1 MLPYLAKTWQ
11 RVPIMKNVRIF
22 TKVFLSHAVIGF
34 FSVILSSFIFYF
46 ILRDALIQRTIDQL
60 SSINILK
67 KNQVENYFM
76 RTQKDLEFLLAHDLF
91 LQHLDALRGDSSAA
105 ELQKFK
111 QELEDI
117 RTLYDFDDIMIV
129 NETGRPLWRAS
140 DDLFLVKDLF
150 PLPKNCNDKFCVLD
164 ASRELPAKET
174 VLLYSLPLTRGGE
187 SPELYMVIRDHFQK
201 IQRLL
206 QETTGMG
213 TTGESYLVGRDF
225 YMRSSSRFFPG
236 RPPLEI
242 EVKTKASVGSF
253 THHPDDHIILD
264 YRGQKVLSFYRSLDL
279 TSIQWT
285 LISEIDF
292 DEAMRP
298 VVKLRN
304 YFIGITFVLIAII
317 LMITLL
323 ISNVISKP
331 ILSLRNVIISLS
343 RGIIPEKSPRIS
355 NTDEIGQIADA
366 IDQLIQGM
374 KRTTAF
380 AYELGS
386 GNFDASFTS
395 LSEHDTL
402 GLALMHMR
410 DQLKSLNEREVR
422 LVREKAAAMLEG
434 QENERRRII
443 QELHDGVGQLLT
455 AIRLRVEMLDSDEA
469 LRKEI
474 MTLINDTIAEVKR
487 ISYNVMPNAI
497 VDFGLKAAL
506 RGLCENI
513 KKYTNLTFDFKYVK
527 EVEQK
532 LNFDVTIAVFRI
544 VQEGLNNIIK
554 HAGATHVVLH
564 VLEKEDEI
572 YLVLKDNGRGIDAQ
586 QINLKTGTGL
596 RSMQERAKLLNGNLE
611 IYADDGKGT
620 VIEMHI
626 PLHAHEKD

>member
-1 MLPYLAKTWQ
+1 
-11 RVPIMKNVRIF
+11 MKNTRIF

-67 KNQVENYFM
+67 KNQVENYFL
-76 RTQKDLEFLLAHDLF
+76 RTQKDLEFLLTHDLF
-91 LQHLDALRGDSSAA
+91 LQHLDALQGEPSPLQ
-105 ELQKFK
+105 LQKFK

-117 RTLYDFDDIMIV
+117 RSLYDFEDIAIV
-129 NETGRPLWRAS
+129 NGAGRRLLGTS
-140 DDLFLVKDLF
+140 DSLFPVKNLF
-150 PLPKNCNDKFCVLD
+150 PLRKNCSDKFCVFD
-164 ASRELPAKET
+164 ASRISPAKET
-174 VLLYSLPLTRGGE
+174 VLLYSLPLAGSG
-187 SPELYMVIRDHFQK
+187 SSELYIVIHDHFQK

-213 TTGESYLVGRDF
+213 TTGESYLVGSDF

-236 RPPLEI
+236 RSPLEI
-242 EVKTKASVGSF
+242 LVKTKASVGSF
-253 THHPDDHIILD
+253 THHPNDHIILD
-264 YRGQKVLSFYRSLDL
+264 YRGQKVLSFYRSLEL

-292 DEAMRP
+292 NEAMRP

-304 YFIGITFVLIAII
+304 YFIGITVILVVII
-317 LMITLL
+317 LVITLR

-343 RGIIPEKSPRIS
+343 RGIIPESPGIS
-355 NTDEIGQIADA
+355 NMDEIGQIADA
-366 IDQLIQGM
+366 IDQLIEGM
-374 KRTTAF
+374 KRTTKF
-380 AYELGS
+380 AYEIGS
-386 GNFDASFTS
+386 GNFDATFTS

-402 GLALMHMR
+402 GLALIHMR

-455 AIRLRVEMLDSDEA
+455 AVRLRVEMLDSDEA

-513 KKYTNLTFDFKYVK
+513 KRYTNLTFDFEYVK
-527 EVEQK
+527 EIDRK

-544 VQEGLNNIIK
+544 VQEALNNVIK
-554 HAGATHVVLH
+554 HAHATQVVLH
-564 VLEKEDEI
+564 VLEKEDEV
-572 YLVLKDNGRGIDAQ
+572 YLILKDNGRGIDEQ

-611 IYADDGKGT
+611 IHADDGKGT

-626 PLHAHEKD
+626 PLQAHGKN